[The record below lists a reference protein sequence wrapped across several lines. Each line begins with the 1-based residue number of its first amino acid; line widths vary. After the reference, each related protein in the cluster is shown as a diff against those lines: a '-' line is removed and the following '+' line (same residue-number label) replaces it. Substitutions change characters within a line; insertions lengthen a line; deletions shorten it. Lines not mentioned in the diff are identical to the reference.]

1 MQNICSKSW
10 KIGFGKKTLSVM
22 FSRTLP
28 QPDRKCVSLG
38 FVGRNQFVLF
48 LEISAD
54 FKFQNV
60 MFLFCVKLRKKENHL
75 YFGSNTISY
84 LLFQQLPPTRNVFS
98 FCCPAWWC
106 IRKQDLSLLL
116 PLFQENWKQK
126 QINIFFFSQRKKILA
141 FFFLTDIIVNVCII
155 FSFFG
160 LDNHW
165 LFWA

>member
-1 MQNICSKSW
+1 
-10 KIGFGKKTLSVM
+10 M

-75 YFGSNTISY
+75 YFGSNTISF
-84 LLFQQLPPTRNVFS
+84 LLFHNCLPNKKCF
-98 FCCPAWWC
+98 F
-106 IRKQDLSLLL
+106 LLL
-116 PLFQENWKQK
+116 SSLVMHQEARLTFAPSL
-126 QINIFFFSQRKKILA
+126 IPRKLKTKTDKYKILA

>member
-1 MQNICSKSW
+1 
-10 KIGFGKKTLSVM
+10 M

-75 YFGSNTISY
+75 YFGSNTISF
-84 LLFQQLPPTRNVFS
+84 LLFQQLPPQQEMFFPSVVQPGDASGSKTYLCS
-98 FCCPAWWC
+98 FPYS
-106 IRKQDLSLLL
+106 KKT
-116 PLFQENWKQK
+116 ENE
-126 QINIFFFSQRKKILA
+126 NR
-141 FFFLTDIIVNVCII
+141 
-155 FSFFG
+155 
-160 LDNHW
+160 
-165 LFWA
+165 